1 MAVAGAAIDTA
12 QARETEL
19 VAELSACRVDAAS
32 VAERAEALTRELAR
46 LDEMEADVT
55 ERVGQAQQRQ
65 AQLGERRQWL
75 AEERER
81 TDASARDVAVERD
94 RLEAEARGA
103 RQGHPNLLDEL
114 ATIEGQLRG
123 GQAGPCP

>member
-1 MAVAGAAIDTA
+1 MAAARAAIDTA

-19 VAELSACRVDAAS
+19 VAELTVCRVDAAS

-65 AQLGERRQWL
+65 AQLGERPPWL

-81 TDASARDVAVERD
+81 THASARDLAVERHPPQ
-94 RLEAEARGA
+94 AGAPGA
-103 RQGHPNLLDEL
+103 R
-114 ATIEGQLRG
+114 EG
-123 GQAGPCP
+123 PPSP

>member
-1 MAVAGAAIDTA
+1 MAAARAAIDTA

-19 VAELSACRVDAAS
+19 VAELIACRVDAAS
-32 VAERAEALTRELAR
+32 VAERTEALTRELAL

-65 AQLGERRQWL
+65 SQLGERRQWV

-81 TDASARDVAVERD
+81 TDVSARDVALERD

-103 RQGHPNLLDEL
+103 GERHQTLLDEL
-114 ATIEGQLRG
+114 ATIEGEARG
-123 GQAGPCP
+123 VQGE